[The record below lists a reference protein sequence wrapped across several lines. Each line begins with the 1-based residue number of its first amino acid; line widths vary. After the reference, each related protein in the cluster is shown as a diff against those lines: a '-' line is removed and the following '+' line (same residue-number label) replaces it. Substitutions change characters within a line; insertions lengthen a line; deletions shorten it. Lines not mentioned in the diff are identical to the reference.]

1 MRRYDSCPCG
11 NFKKAAKH
19 YGAFVELWKR
29 ADAELQPKVAEA
41 RVRLERVRR
50 GVAK

>member
-1 MRRYDSCPCG
+1 MNMDLRS
-11 NFKKAAKH
+11 AEH

-29 ADAELQPKVAEA
+29 ADPELQPKVAEVTA
-41 RVRLERVRR
+41 RLERVRR